1 MVSEEI
7 YVAKRVTEYVP
18 KNRWIASLSN
28 GETIFEDKTPGL
40 DAAWNR
46 LSQYVKLNKLAITN
60 LRVQIGAYEVTLP
73 KNQDGYI
80 QKKRAMATNSWNATA
95 LCIGYIQGD
104 KCLIHY
110 VTSDM
115 SSDTC
120 IENDPG
126 PPFSIYRHD
135 IECNRS
141 CCIQK

>member
-1 MVSEEI
+1 MVQDEI
-7 YVAKRVTEYVP
+7 YVAKRVNEHVP

-28 GETIFEDKTPGL
+28 GETIFEDRTPGME
-40 DAAWNR
+40 AAWNR
-46 LSQYVKLNKLAITN
+46 LAKYVKQNRLAITN

-73 KNQDGYI
+73 KNQEGYI
-80 QKKRAMATNSWNATA
+80 QKKRAMATNSWSATS

-110 VTSDM
+110 LGSDL
-115 SSDTC
+115 SSETN

-135 IECNRS
+135 IECAKS
-141 CCIQK
+141 CCIQS